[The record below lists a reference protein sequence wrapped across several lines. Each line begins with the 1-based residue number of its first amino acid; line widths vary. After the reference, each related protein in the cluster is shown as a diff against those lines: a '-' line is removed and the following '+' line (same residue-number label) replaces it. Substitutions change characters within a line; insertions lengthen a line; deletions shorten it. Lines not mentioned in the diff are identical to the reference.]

1 MKFRTHHCNQCG
13 RHNVRWAAYCGS
25 CGTSLIDVSH
35 PRVRVVMRLGGRSP
49 LLPPFVILR
58 NVAGHPVTISSMTLD
73 DQFCLDELIASKL
86 AAPVVLEP
94 GESIHIPAVE
104 FRHQHSRAAWREPDV
119 SMCMPYTLVANGTA
133 LSDTTCP
140 WIGQT
145 N

>member
-1 MKFRTHHCNQCG
+1 MRLRARHCNHCG

-25 CGTSLIDVSH
+25 CGTSLIDVSRPH
-35 PRVRVVMRLGGRSP
+35 VTVVMRLGGRSP

-58 NVAGHPVTISSMTLD
+58 NDAASPVTISSMILD
-73 DQFCLDELIASKL
+73 HQFCLDELIASKL
-86 AAPVVLEP
+86 AAPLLLEP

-119 SMCMPYTLVANGTA
+119 SMCMPYTLVANGIA
-133 LSDTTCP
+133 LIDTTCP
-140 WIGQT
+140 WIGQD